1 MNQSLYFSQR
11 IGREAMLPF
20 KTMLKE
26 RSLDKET
33 LGITLP
39 LIENMLLVDGLKHYL
54 LSISQLCDN
63 VLK

>member
-11 IGREAMLPF
+11 TRREAMLPF

-33 LGITLP
+33 LVITLP
-39 LIENMLLVDGLKHYL
+39 LIENVLLIDGLKQYF
-54 LSISQLCDN
+54 LSISQLSDKD
-63 VLK
+63 LK